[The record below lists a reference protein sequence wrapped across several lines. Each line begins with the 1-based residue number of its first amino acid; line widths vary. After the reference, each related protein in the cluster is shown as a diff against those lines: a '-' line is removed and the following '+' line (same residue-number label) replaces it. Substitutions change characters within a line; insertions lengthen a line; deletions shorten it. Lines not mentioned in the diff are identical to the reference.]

1 MREGEYP
8 TVSRPDEGP
17 ALAPTP
23 PPDAEAPVRRT
34 LQSRLVLALAVSA
47 ALAALF
53 WPRGDGRREIRP
65 GGFLIDAAGRPQPL
79 ARELK
84 PVTLLHFWA
93 TWCPPCV
100 TEIPSL
106 IEYATT
112 LRDGRVGLVL
122 VAVDDDP
129 ERARTFVG
137 SAEFPLLYDPDWD
150 VAHRFGTRQL
160 PETHIVVEG
169 RVVDSF
175 IGAADWRDPQV
186 RARVQKWTATPP
198 SAMP

>member
-1 MREGEYP
+1 MREGEYRI
-8 TVSRPDEGP
+8 VSIPDEGP
-17 ALAPTP
+17 AVPTTP
-23 PPDAEAPVRRT
+23 PPGAETPVRRT
-34 LQSRLVLALAVSA
+34 LQSRLVLALAVGA

-53 WPRGDGRREIRP
+53 WPRGDGSREIRP

-93 TWCPPCV
+93 TWCPPCI

-106 IEYATT
+106 VEYATT

-129 ERARTFVG
+129 ERARTFLG
-137 SAEFPLLYDPDWD
+137 TAEFPLLYDPDWD

>member
-1 MREGEYP
+1 VREGEYRI
-8 TVSRPDEGP
+8 VSIPDEGP
-17 ALAPTP
+17 AVPTTP
-23 PPDAEAPVRRT
+23 PPGAETPVRRT
-34 LQSRLVLALAVSA
+34 LQSRLVLALAVGA

-93 TWCPPCV
+93 TWCPPCI

-106 IEYATT
+106 VEYATT

-129 ERARTFVG
+129 ERARTFLG
-137 SAEFPLLYDPDWD
+137 TAEFPLLYDPDWD